1 MDRGLTF
8 LHGITL
14 LELGR
19 CWPHFTG
26 KDCEPRPASPH
37 VYPPPPRHGLPTSKT
52 GVKTVCL
59 GFSHFN
65 SRMALIPLSLSYISL
80 DLSMSLL
87 SNEKAHLF
95 RPLML
100 IVSLSPFIFTILQ
113 VFQLF
118 VCLNVWPLGFVLRL
132 VHFHSCGMKE
142 QTNVRVKMVKI
153 WFNQPDLAPNSLF
166 KKITYILIS

>member
-1 MDRGLTF
+1 MRTVNPGLPLPMF
-8 LHGITL
+8 IP
-14 LELGR
+14 
-19 CWPHFTG
+19 PHL
-26 KDCEPRPASPH
+26 
-37 VYPPPPRHGLPTSKT
+37 HGLPTSKT

-59 GFSHFN
+59 GFSRFN

-87 SNEKAHLF
+87 SNEKTHLF

-118 VCLNVWPLGFVLRL
+118 VCLNVWPLDFVFGL
-132 VHFHSCGMKE
+132 VHFHRCGMKE
-142 QTNVRVKMVKI
+142 QMNVPVETVKI
-153 WFNQPDLAPNSLF
+153 CFNQPFLAPSSL
-166 KKITYILIS
+166 S

>member
-1 MDRGLTF
+1 MRTVNPGLPLPMF
-8 LHGITL
+8 IP
-14 LELGR
+14 
-19 CWPHFTG
+19 CPHL
-26 KDCEPRPASPH
+26 
-37 VYPPPPRHGLPTSKT
+37 HGLPTSKT

-59 GFSHFN
+59 GFSRFN

-87 SNEKAHLF
+87 SNEKTHLF

-118 VCLNVWPLGFVLRL
+118 VCLNVWPLDFVFGL

-142 QTNVRVKMVKI
+142 QMNVPVKTVKI
-153 WFNQPDLAPNSLF
+153 CFNQPFLAPNSL
-166 KKITYILIS
+166 S